1 MNRKHILQIFGFLC
15 GLCTLLSAGFAQDTL
30 VDAESIVR
38 ESFSYFRGKASES
51 VVEMTIK
58 RPEWKRDITLRG
70 WTRGESESLFF
81 ITAPARDEGNGTLKK
96 GREMWTYNPKVSR
109 VIKLPPSM
117 MSQSWMGSDFSN
129 NDLARSD
136 SLLYD
141 YVHTLEG
148 RETHEGKTVYL
159 IKSIPKPD
167 APVIWGMQRLKIRED
182 QIMLSQEFFDENMKS
197 VKILT
202 SWQMEMMGGRLFP
215 RFTKMRKSETE
226 DAYTLL
232 EYKRL
237 EFMDHLPD
245 DLFTL
250 SALRTPQ
257 R

>member
-1 MNRKHILQIFGFLC
+1 MNRKHILLFC
-15 GLCTLLSAGFAQDTL
+15 GLVCLLSVLPTAGHAQDSTG
-30 VDAESIVR
+30 DADRIVR
-38 ESFSYFRGKASES
+38 ESFNYFRGKASES
-51 VVEMTIK
+51 IVEMTIQ
-58 RPEWKRDITLRG
+58 RPEWKREMTLQG
-70 WTRGESESLFF
+70 WTRGESDSLFF

-148 RETHEGKTVYL
+148 KEMHEGKTVWV
-159 IKSIPKPD
+159 IKSLPKPD
-167 APVIWGMQRLKIRED
+167 APVLWGMQRLKIRED
-182 QIMLSQEFFDENMKS
+182 QIMISQEFFDEDMKS

-202 SWQMEMMGGRLFP
+202 AWQMEMMGGRLFP
-215 RFTKMRKSETE
+215 RFTKMRKTETE

-232 EYKRL
+232 EYRKL
-237 EFMDHLPD
+237 EFLDHLPD

-250 SALRTPQ
+250 SALRRP
-257 R
+257 RR